1 MIHSSAHQHI
11 AKQTSSNR
19 VSRIVIPSPYFQLP
33 PVTEILVSLENAYH
47 FSGFFFFPGTK
58 VREAVTLISQM
69 A

>member
-19 VSRIVIPSPYFQLP
+19 VSRIVIPSPYLQLP

-47 FSGFFFFPGTK
+47 CSSFFFPGTK